1 MKWPKNRKIYKPM
14 NVLQNGTIMVFMVEV
29 TRLSLDNI
37 KAKMTTIKPSFP
49 ACIIRLDESVCNT

>member
-1 MKWPKNRKIYKPM
+1 MKWPKNRKNIPI
-14 NVLQNGTIMVFMVEV
+14 NVLQNGTIMVFMAEV

-37 KAKMTTIKPSFP
+37 KAKMTTIKPSFL